1 MVYRGESAIPGIAHN
16 NKLVPDDTVPESELP
31 EIECKEG
38 EACKCPYC
46 GNRFRTRFGSNKR
59 QSADTEPIFV
69 EQLHCTRCGHSW
81 DKRTTEPKKCPR
93 CGSYKWKEPANKMT
107 CSICHHEWF
116 SSTAEG
122 PRRCPSCGS
131 YDWHLLNNPEEVA
144 FRPDPQENT
153 LKRWICVKYE
163 AGKSIIEIASDLKL
177 PVMKVANLIIEYYN
191 LTEFPRL

>member
-1 MVYRGESAIPGIAHN
+1 
-16 NKLVPDDTVPESELP
+16 
-31 EIECKEG
+31 
-38 EACKCPYC
+38 
-46 GNRFRTRFGSNKR
+46 
-59 QSADTEPIFV
+59 
-69 EQLHCTRCGHSW
+69 
-81 DKRTTEPKKCPR
+81 
-93 CGSYKWKEPANKMT
+93 MT

-116 SSTAEG
+116 SSTPEG
-122 PRRCPSCGS
+122 PRRCPKCGS

-177 PVMKVANLIIEYYN
+177 PVMKVANLIMEYYS